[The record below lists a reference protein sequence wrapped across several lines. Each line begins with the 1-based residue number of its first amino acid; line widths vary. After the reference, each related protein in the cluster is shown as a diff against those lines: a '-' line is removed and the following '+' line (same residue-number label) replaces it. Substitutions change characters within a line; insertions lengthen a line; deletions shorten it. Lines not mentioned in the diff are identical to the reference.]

1 MSTFTVKLKVWNPAE
16 PDRFAELEAWA
27 DTGAAYSWIKRTR
40 LDPLGVQKVR
50 RLQFRTIEGHTIE
63 RDLAAVF
70 LSADGYT
77 GGDNVVIAESGDLE
91 VLGAQSLESLGL
103 AVDPVHK
110 KLIPLVV
117 ALGLSAVSAL
127 VSGDF
132 KAEKE

>member
-1 MSTFTVKLKVWNPAE
+1 MSTFTVKLRVWNPAD
-16 PDRFAELEAWA
+16 PGRFAELEAWA
-27 DTGAAYSWIKRTR
+27 DTGAAYSWIARSR
-40 LDPLGVQKVR
+40 LDPMGVQKVR

-77 GGDNVVIAESGDLE
+77 GGDNVVLAESGDLE
-91 VLGAQSLESLGL
+91 VLGAHSLESLGL

-117 ALGLSAVSAL
+117 ALGLVAARM
-127 VSGDF
+127 
-132 KAEKE
+132 

>member
-1 MSTFTVKLKVWNPAE
+1 MSTFTVKVKVWNPAE
-16 PDRFAELEAWA
+16 PNRFAEADVWA
-27 DTGAAYSWIKRTR
+27 DTGAAYSWISKAR
-40 LDPLGVQKVR
+40 LEPMGVQKVR

-77 GGDNVVIAESGDLE
+77 GGDNVVVAESGDLE
-91 VLGAQSLESLGL
+91 VLGAHSLESLGL

-117 ALGLSAVSAL
+117 ALGLFAQ
-127 VSGDF
+127 
-132 KAEKE
+132 